1 MPTACGAEADIK
13 IKFTGVTHYVEDI
26 SGLKM
31 EQLRN
36 MGRNIYASAGIER
49 DVGFS

>member
-1 MPTACGAEADIK
+1 MRSGSGHKDK
-13 IKFTGVTHYVEDI
+13 VHRVTHYVEDI

-36 MGRNIYASAGIER
+36 MGRNIYVSAGIER